1 MVTLNKYY
9 HFSANEIEYMEVSTV
24 PGDFPYR
31 ITVHLKSGAQVS
43 VSYKTE
49 SNRDS
54 DRYNLVKQ
62 IECEQKRDFERLW
75 NEIYLLKGDVKTL
88 NHRQLRIWRQLR
100 DLLKVKVEED

>member
-9 HFSANEIEYMEVSTV
+9 HFSANEIEFVEVSTV

-31 ITVHLKSGAQVS
+31 ITVHLKSGAQVYLN
-43 VSYKTE
+43 YKTE

-54 DRYNLVKQ
+54 DRYNLVRQ
-62 IECEQKRDFERLW
+62 IECEQKGDCERLY
-75 NEIYLLKGDVKTL
+75 NEIYLLKNDVKTL

-100 DLLKVKVEED
+100 DLLSLKMED

>member
-9 HFSANEIEYMEVSTV
+9 HFSANEIEYVEFSTV
-24 PGDFPYR
+24 SGDFPYK

-49 SNRDS
+49 NNRDS

-75 NEIYLLKGDVKTL
+75 NEIYLLKSDVTTL

-100 DLLKVKVEED
+100 DLLKVKVEEN

>member
-9 HFSANEIEYMEVSTV
+9 HFSANEIEYVEVSTV

-43 VSYKTE
+43 VDYKAE

-54 DRYNLVKQ
+54 DRYNLIQQ
-62 IECEQKRDFERLW
+62 IECEQKKDFERLW
-75 NEIYLLKGDVKTL
+75 SEIYLLKGDVKTL

-100 DLLKVKVEED
+100 DILKVKVEED